1 MLIWRILARLPS
13 TISILILTRLPAT
26 SSTVVSM
33 RAAYL
38 PRAPYWSCRKDFTSS
53 STERSKVLPC
63 ARPTLRSDLLQ
74 VFGLDVLV
82 ALELEALDGRALV
95 DHHDQRVAIAAQF
108 HVAEEAGVV
117 QRAHRFAHALR
128 ATGCRRC

>member
-1 MLIWRILARLPS
+1 
-13 TISILILTRLPAT
+13 
-26 SSTVVSM
+26 M

-38 PRAPYWSCRKDFTSS
+38 PRAPYWSCRNDFTSS

-74 VFGLDVLV
+74 VLGLDVLV

-95 DHHDQRVAIAAQF
+95 DHHDQRVAVAA
-108 HVAEEAGVV
+108 HLDVAEEAGVV
-117 QRAHRFAHALR
+117 QRAHRLANALR
-128 ATGCRRC
+128 RQVVADVDR